1 MLPFSI
7 RKVLQ
12 KLAQCSD
19 YARTYLDEHVLSH
32 VRRAANPVQ
41 NTAASRE
48 RTGACNNVAYATRQ
62 GEESDINLSNP
73 VYSSVDLNTD
83 ANTNPS
89 GPVHVGLT
97 DTSVALPPQACAVNK
112 ADQVKEGPHVQRLYT
127 APVRGSKPTV
137 APRPM
142 IIKETTSKVE
152 ITHSLPSSTRKFSVF
167 KTNCYI
173 RLLYNNL
180 SSP

>member
-1 MLPFSI
+1 M
-7 RKVLQ
+7 LQ

-48 RTGACNNVAYATRQ
+48 RTDACNNVAYATRQ

-73 VYSSVDLNTD
+73 VYSSVELKTD

-112 ADQVKEGPHVQRLYT
+112 DQVKEGPQRLYT
-127 APVRGSKPTV
+127 APVPGSKPRV

-173 RLLYNNL
+173 RL
-180 SSP
+180 